1 MDNNNKTYFNGKP
14 YLRNILF
21 RGLTSQIFADAHN
34 YGESEWI
41 YGFYIEQK
49 FNDVLLPAIQ
59 LDNDIGNDIIAIK
72 PDSLRQYVGY
82 KDKNGKRLF
91 EGDVIKIDLSNYD
104 RDIMYD
110 KLDADY
116 NEWEAGE
123 YVTTIYDIRNIPWA
137 YSAEE
142 DDLLPEVEIIDSI

>member
-1 MDNNNKTYFNGKP
+1 MNDNDFNNIDNKTFCNFFSEMVDKFPDKEAIVSEDGSITYKNLDLKS
-14 YLRNILF
+14 NIIAHFLKE
-21 RGLTSQIFADAHN
+21 RGF
-34 YGESEWI
+34 
-41 YGFYIEQK
+41 K
-49 FNDVLLPAIQ
+49 
-59 LDNDIGNDIIAIK
+59 NDIIAIK
-72 PDSLRQYVGY
+72 SDSLRQYVGY

-91 EGDVIKIDLSNYD
+91 EGDVIKVDLSNYD